1 MKKKKSPR
9 VSAMSEEEE
18 GFDMTM
24 LKDIHAQHTSKK
36 NFTIQHFVS
45 KWPELKNETYLKK
58 ISTAVP

>member
-1 MKKKKSPR
+1 
-9 VSAMSEEEE
+9 MSEEEE

-24 LKDIHAQHTSKK
+24 LKDTHAQHTSK

-58 ISTAVP
+58 ISTA